1 MLFSGALEETF
12 RIPSIDTTGRR
23 RQRIHGAPDDDGEGI
38 VVIPP
43 LGDREV
49 DDDVRR
55 LFEGRRAITL
65 RIRGASRSEDTE
77 SSRDDAREDEM
88 DVDELDPDCI
98 SSYSPSRAAS
108 PAPSPGPPSSSA
120 PAGSSLPRFDPARR
134 ASLLERRESSS
145 PYLARR
151 GSSQGL
157 RRHQRRGDAA
167 NEVEI
172 DQDLAGTCF
181 DPSGEYIYIAAVGG
195 IAEWKVRGAEQ
206 RWWSEATFA

>member
-23 RQRIHGAPDDDGEGI
+23 RQRIHGAPEDDGEGI

-55 LFEGRRAITL
+55 LIEGRHAITL
-65 RIRGASRSEDTE
+65 RIRGASRSDDADG
-77 SSRDDAREDEM
+77 SRDDSREDEM
-88 DVDELDPDCI
+88 DVDELDPDCV

-108 PAPSPGPPSSSA
+108 PTPSPGPSTSSA
-120 PAGSSLPRFDPARR
+120 PPGSGISRFDPVRR
-134 ASLLERRESSS
+134 ASLLERRESAS

-151 GSSQGL
+151 GSSQGQ
-157 RRHQRRGDAA
+157 RRHQRRGDATGD
-167 NEVEI
+167 VEI

-181 DPSGEYIYIAAVGG
+181 DPSGEYIYVGAVGG
-195 IAEWKVRGAEQ
+195 ISEWKVRGAEQ